1 MTHKS
6 TRRRSRIRN
15 TMAKVA
21 VVLVLV
27 VAAPIVGIFLAR
39 SRQAAADGG
48 PPPAASGDKLE
59 SSTAAAVAS
68 DFVAVLLPPQMA
80 NLSPKADGRIVAV
93 KVKVG
98 QAVRTGDT
106 LVEFDPRERQHDL
119 DMARAALEA
128 ARAEA
133 GGAGA
138 SYRSARRR
146 LSMLRGTVVVGGK
159 SYDLTSA
166 IDVTKAEADMAT
178 AAASSAAS
186 GSKIKEQRA
195 KVAQLELA
203 LRETELQAPY
213 DGVVTAINFEP
224 GATAHTGDSVV
235 RVVGNGGAAPQLRVR
250 IAVPE
255 QSGELVKR
263 KRARLTLDDG
273 RTLLADIDQRAIEV
287 EPASRTYFIE
297 GWVELGRDSCAG
309 DCAMLDGR
317 AVRATML
324 ADGL

>member
-1 MTHKS
+1 MNR
-6 TRRRSRIRN
+6 TRKIV
-15 TMAKVA
+15 TKVL

-27 VAAPIVGIFLAR
+27 AGAPIVGILLAR
-39 SRQAAADGG
+39 SRQAAAANAL
-48 PPPAASGDKLE
+48 PPSASASRVETPAAAPVSN
-59 SSTAAAVAS
+59 

-93 KVKVG
+93 RVKVG
-98 QAVRTGDT
+98 QAVHAGDT
-106 LVEFDPRERQHDL
+106 LVEFDPQERQHDL
-119 DMARAALEA
+119 DMARAALDA

-133 GGAGA
+133 GGSGA
-138 SYRSARRR
+138 SYRAARRR

-178 AAASSAAS
+178 AGASSAAAA
-186 GSKIKEQRA
+186 SKIKEQRA

-203 LRETELQAPY
+203 LRETELRAPY

-235 RVVGNGGAAPQLRVR
+235 RVVGNGTGGPQLRVR

-255 QSGELVKR
+255 QSGLLAR
-263 KRARLTLDDG
+263 RRRARLTLDG
-273 RTLLADIDQRAIEV
+273 VRTMVADIDQRAIEV
-287 EPASRTYFIE
+287 EPASRTYFVE
-297 GWVELGRDSCAG
+297 GQVEVDHDSCGG

-317 AVRATML
+317 EVRATML
-324 ADGL
+324 ADGRDTP